1 MTVPSRFGSIAALL
15 RRTPPVTRFAPSP
28 TGYLHLGH
36 VANAIFVW
44 GLARA
49 TAGQVLLRLEDHDRI
64 RCRPAYADACLEDL
78 AWLGF
83 EPDAGLSPL
92 WRQSD
97 RAARYEA
104 ALEDLITAGRVYAC
118 ACSRR
123 DVGGERYPGRCRDRR
138 LPLDAG
144 HGLRVRLD
152 DGAEV
157 AADLAHGPLVQRPS
171 EQCGDVLV
179 RDRDGNWTYQFAVT
193 VDDIDQGITLVVRGT
208 DLVEST
214 GRQLALMRLLGYAR
228 VPQYLHHPLICGPD
242 GEKLSKSAADTGVRE
257 LRARGWTPQDV
268 IGHAAA
274 AVGLTATAARC
285 AASTVGRLFED

>member
-1 MTVPSRFGSIAALL
+1 
-15 RRTPPVTRFAPSP
+15 
-28 TGYLHLGH
+28 

-49 TAGQVLLRLEDHDRI
+49 AGGRVLLRLEDHDRV

-78 AWLGF
+78 RWLGF

-97 RAARYEA
+97 RGRPLRRRADGAGRR
-104 ALEDLITAGRVYAC
+104 GRVYAC

-123 DVGGERYPGRCRDRR
+123 DVGGERYAGRCRDRG

-152 DGAEV
+152 DGPEV
-157 AADLAHGPLVQRPS
+157 ASDLVHGPLVQRPS
-171 EQCGDVLV
+171 AQCGDVLV
-179 RDRDGNWTYQFAVT
+179 RDRDGHWTYQFAVT

-208 DLVEST
+208 DLMEST
-214 GRQLALMRLLGYAR
+214 GRQVALDETAW
-228 VPQYLHHPLICGPD
+228 
-242 GEKLSKSAADTGVRE
+242 
-257 LRARGWTPQDV
+257 RAQPPVYPAPPAHLWQ
-268 IGHAAA
+268 
-274 AVGLTATAARC
+274 TAAR
-285 AASTVGRLFED
+285 S